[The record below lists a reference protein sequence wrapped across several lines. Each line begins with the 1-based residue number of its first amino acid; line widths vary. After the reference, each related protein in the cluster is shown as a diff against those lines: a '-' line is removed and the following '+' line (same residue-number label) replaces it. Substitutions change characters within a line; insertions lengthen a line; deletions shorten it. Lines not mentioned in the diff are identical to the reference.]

1 MYESGESERTD
12 FMRQGLKEMGVA
24 AADLGSSAVDSN
36 RFYSMLLDA
45 RSASVTESM
54 YDISE
59 RLLKGEKDNAK
70 LALDQL
76 WTLKR
81 TLTDDQTDDTLER
94 LITYYQEKIDV
105 LREKEESIKKVS
117 RETRALIEDKKRKEE
132 ELKQVKSGI
141 GVCTKQLRDFK
152 TKYDALRK
160 REDELGIAGEQ
171 LKREISAKEAHIVS
185 GLSEII
191 LRHPEAQAA
200 QKLLKKDTTRVV
212 RELAEFGIDAASIK
226 KKAPTEAIRKEEID
240 EIIAKESE
248 AAKKTITLNPAE
260 LLSGG
265 GGGSFEVISDSAGV
279 QKPEPPVYEQPA
291 SEPPAPE
298 PAAVAY
304 PKSVVKMGGKV
315 VGEYYHDGN
324 KAAKEQRH
332 YIYNSRFMAER
343 LRMGLRQVKV
353 KFNQELHAEL
363 IKVCEDVANRVRD
376 NSRFHYEVSTNEI
389 LNDKN
394 LRQLAIDLRRRTWD
408 DAERFAA
415 KLMAKI
421 IAMGPNYGAML
432 QEQMER
438 CSERY

>member
-1 MYESGESERTD
+1 MK
-12 FMRQGLKEMGVA
+12 QGFNEMGGAV
-24 AADLGSSAVDSN
+24 ADLGSSAVDSN

-45 RSASVTESM
+45 RAASVTESM
-54 YDISE
+54 HDISE
-59 RLLKGEKDNAK
+59 RLLRGEKDNAK

-81 TLTDDQTDDTLER
+81 TLTDGQTDDTLER

-105 LREKEESIKKVS
+105 LREKEESIKKAS
-117 RETRALIEDKKRKEE
+117 RETRSLIENKRKNDE
-132 ELKQVKSGI
+132 ELKQVKSNI
-141 GVCTKQLRDFK
+141 GSCAVQLRDLKVRF
-152 TKYDALRK
+152 DGLRK
-160 REDELGIAGEQ
+160 REEELGIAGEQ
-171 LKREISAKEAHIVS
+171 LKREISVKEAQVVS
-185 GLSEII
+185 GLSDII

-200 QKLLKKDTTRVV
+200 QMLLKKDADPVIS
-212 RELAEFGIDAASIK
+212 ELAEFGIDAASIQ
-226 KKAPTEAIRKEEID
+226 KKAPSEVSIQKIVQAEIIQHEAINEEKHDEIPVTEA
-240 EIIAKESE
+240 E
-248 AAKKTITLNPAE
+248 ASKKTTVTLKPAE
-260 LLSGG
+260 LLNADDV
-265 GGGSFEVISDSAGV
+265 EVIPAAAEAW
-279 QKPEPPVYEQPA
+279 KPEPEQ
-291 SEPPAPE
+291 PAPE

-324 KAAKEQRH
+324 NAAKEQRH
-332 YIYNSRFMAER
+332 YVYNSRFMAER
-343 LRMGLRQVKV
+343 LRTGLRQIKV
-353 KFNQELHAEL
+353 KFDQELHAEL
-363 IKVCEDVANRVRD
+363 IKAAEDVANRVKS

-394 LRQLAIDLRRRTWD
+394 LRQLGVDLRRRAWD

-438 CSERY
+438 CSEKY